1 MITQKGVAGTCKTQQ
16 SQAERQQRG
25 RRKRRKLSF
34 ALKTNNPPNLNV
46 FYFFFNENTS
56 LYSDNPFCNYSFSIL
71 YYQEPKL

>member
-1 MITQKGVAGTCKTQQ
+1 MITRKGVAGTCKTQQ
-16 SQAERQQRG
+16 SQAERQQR

-46 FYFFFNENTS
+46 FFFFNENTS
-56 LYSDNPFCNYSFSIL
+56 LYSDNPVCNYSFSIL